1 MDFSKHYDAA
11 VVGAGIAGVAAAV
24 QAARC
29 GKKVVLIEKTVW
41 CGGLA
46 TTGLIYIYLPLC
58 DGNGHQATSGI
69 AEELLQRS
77 MKYGPGDVYP
87 NWKNTRNG
95 TEYERYRNV
104 FSPASF
110 ILALD
115 EFLEENKVELWFDTV
130 AASVRTEGSRLA
142 ALTVCNKSGIGEIS
156 ADVFIDATGDAQLF
170 RQCNVSCHSSGNAM
184 AVWALEFRRGEKDPK
199 TFGGG
204 LGDEV
209 FIFPKN
215 TGGGLTGIDGKMVSR
230 YMLESRKV
238 LRDRYANQEQD
249 RHDQYPLMLP
259 AMPQLRRIWSID
271 AAHTLKE
278 NEDKTEFE
286 DTIGMAGDWRKPGPV
301 WEIPYRSLYAEKGPE
316 NLIAAGRITGAEGDV
331 WEITRVIPTAALTGQ
346 AAGMA
351 ASLSLDSGTNFR
363 TLNVTSLQKN
373 LHDAGVFLRRSEIGL

>member
-1 MDFSKHYDAA
+1 MDFAKHYDVA
-11 VVGAGIAGVAAAV
+11 VVGAGIAGVSAAI

-46 TTGLIYIYLPLC
+46 STGLIYIYLPLC

-69 AEELLQRS
+69 AEELLHRS

-87 NWKNTRNG
+87 KWRDGRNSS
-95 TEYERYRNV
+95 ERERFRNV
-104 FSPASF
+104 FSPASL

-115 EFLEENKVELWFDTV
+115 EILEENKIDLWLDTV
-130 AASVRTEGSRLA
+130 AASVRTDGNRLKA
-142 ALTVCNKSGIGEIS
+142 ITVCNKSGVGEIS

-170 RQCNVSCHSSGNAM
+170 RQCDVACHNTANAL
-184 AVWALEFRRGEKDPK
+184 AVWALEFRRGEKDHDK
-199 TFGGG
+199 FGEG

-215 TGGGLTGIDGKMVSR
+215 TGGGLTGINGKMVSN
-230 YMLESRKV
+230 YMLDSRRI
-238 LRDRYANQEQD
+238 LRDRYSNQEKD
-249 RHDQYPLMLP
+249 RHDFYPLML
-259 AMPQLRRIWSID
+259 AGMPQLRRIWSID
-271 AAHTLKE
+271 AAYVLKE
-278 NEDKTEFE
+278 EDAKNEFE
-286 DTIGMAGDWRKPGPV
+286 DTIGMAGDWRKAGPV
-301 WEIPYRSLYAEKGPE
+301 WEIPYRSLYAENGPE
-316 NLIAAGRITGAEGDV
+316 NLIAAGRITGAEGDA

-351 ASLSLDSGTNFR
+351 AASSLDSGTDFR
-363 TLNVTSLQKN
+363 TLDVPALQKK